1 MAAVRRLALLLA
13 LVLAGC
19 AGSDPPQQDAG
30 AGEFLQRITA
40 DHLRGEFSRTW
51 EEVHPAHQKLISQIQ
66 FVYCGDR
73 EPELKND
80 ATVRVLTVKPVRKQL
95 PDVPQRQMQAVRIQI
110 RDKNG
115 VVDEYT
121 SHAIR
126 VAGEWRWVLSVPF
139 VRAVE
144 RGQCPDGSPLP

>member
-19 AGSDPPQQDAG
+19 GGSDAPPQDTG

-40 DHLRGEFSRTW
+40 DHLSGEFSRTW
-51 EEVHPAHQKLISQIQ
+51 EELHPAHQKLISQIQ

-73 EPELKND
+73 EPKLDND
-80 ATVRVLTVKPVRKQL
+80 ATVRILSVEPVRKHV
-95 PDVPQRQMQAVRIQI
+95 PRVPQRQMQAVRIQI
-110 RDKNG
+110 RDKDG

-121 SHAIR
+121 AHA
-126 VAGEWRWVLSVPF
+126 VKLAGKWRWVLSAAF
-139 VRAVE
+139 VHAVE
-144 RGQCPDGSPLP
+144 SGQCQDGSPLP